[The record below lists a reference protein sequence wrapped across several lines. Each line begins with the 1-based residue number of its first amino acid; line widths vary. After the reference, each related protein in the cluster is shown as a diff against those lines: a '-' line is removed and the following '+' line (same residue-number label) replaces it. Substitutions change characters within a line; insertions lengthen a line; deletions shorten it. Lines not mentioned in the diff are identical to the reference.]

1 MLSDEHARLN
11 LPRAVNA
18 PSRIEPKPIEG
29 TVMVPAGAGASLT
42 SRRQW
47 LSGLTGGALSS
58 LEDSQ
63 HGRHGDPVLTLV
75 HRITFGFSLA
85 EYERAKA
92 LGFQG
97 YLDEQ
102 LDHLSIDDSEMDAR
116 LSQRFPILFMSPK
129 EIYDSFGALN
139 YQVYRAQ
146 LYTKNAIVAR
156 ATNSKRQLYERMCEF
171 WSDHFN
177 IEHAKGLEWVLLP
190 EHDRTV
196 IRPHA
201 LGSFPEMLNACAF
214 SGAMLYYLDNWLNVR
229 EAPQQN
235 YARELLELHT
245 LSVHGGYNEFD
256 VQEVS
261 RCFTGWTLNG
271 DSNSPDWLR
280 GVYDPTLHSS
290 GRKLVLGHTIPSAPP
305 VARPGEPVAGNDAQ
319 RVLEILSTHPSTAAF
334 LARKL
339 IRRFLTPTPP
349 QDLIDRVATTY
360 LDTDGDIKAMLRVI
374 LTPEN
379 LGAHSPVLAPKYRRP
394 FHFMV
399 SLFRALDATVK
410 RGDVSRALSDLTA
423 MGQGPFEFGPPTG
436 YPDDFRSWGGLLLS
450 RWSFAAD
457 MLRHDVIYPGV
468 TFIAPSALQDKL
480 EIHGASER
488 PGLAKRMDE
497 RLFGHMLTRD
507 DLEALQ
513 QFIDDYPLPF
523 DTYALYDCLTL
534 ASSLPGFQ
542 WS

>member
-1 MLSDEHARLN
+1 
-11 LPRAVNA
+11 
-18 PSRIEPKPIEG
+18 
-29 TVMVPAGAGASLT
+29 MVPASAGATLTTLT

-47 LSGLTGGALSS
+47 ISGLTGGALSS

-63 HGRHGDPVLTLV
+63 HGSHGDPVMTLV
-75 HRITFGFSLA
+75 HRITFGFTVA
-85 EYERAKA
+85 EYERARG
-92 LGFQG
+92 LGFQA

-102 LDHLSIDDSEMDAR
+102 LDHLSIDDSVLDAR
-116 LSQRFPILFMSPK
+116 LSQWFPILAMSPK
-129 EIYDSFGALN
+129 EVYDSYGALS

-146 LYTKNAIVAR
+146 LHTKNALVAR

-171 WSDHFN
+171 WIDHFN
-177 IEHAKGLEWVLLP
+177 IEHDKGLEWALLP
-190 EHDRTV
+190 EHERTV

-201 LGSFPEMLNACAF
+201 LGSFPEMLRACAF

-229 EAPQQN
+229 AAPQQN

-271 DSNSPDWLR
+271 DNSSPDWLR

-290 GRKLVLGHTIPSAPP
+290 GRKLVLGHTIPGAPP
-305 VARPGEPVAGNDAQ
+305 VGRPGEPVAGNDAVQ
-319 RVLEILSTHPSTAAF
+319 VLEILSTHPSTAAF

-349 QDLIDRVATTY
+349 QELIDRVATAY
-360 LDTDGDIKAMLRVI
+360 LDTGGDIKAMLRVI

-394 FHFMV
+394 FHLLV
-399 SLFRALDATVK
+399 SLYRAMDAVVK
-410 RGDVSRALSDLTA
+410 NETSNSATQLES
-423 MGQGPFEFGPPTG
+423 MGHSPYDFGPPTG

-450 RWSFAAD
+450 RWSFAVD
-457 MLRHDVIYPGV
+457 LMRHDFITPGLS
-468 TFIAPSALQDKL
+468 FISPAALQDKL
-480 EIHGASER
+480 EIHGAAER

-523 DTYALYDCLTL
+523 DLYALYDCLAL